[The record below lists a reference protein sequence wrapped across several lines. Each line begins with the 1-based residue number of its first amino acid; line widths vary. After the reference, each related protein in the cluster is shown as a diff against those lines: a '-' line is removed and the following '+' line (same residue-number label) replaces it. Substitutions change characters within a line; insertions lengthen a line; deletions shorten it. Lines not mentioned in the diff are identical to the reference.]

1 MLMMERDGSMR
12 RHGRG
17 SLTAGQVKG
26 TVYIPEELALHN
38 RDVVASILEVLL
50 VQWGLNTV
58 ELRLGIDEPGTLA
71 VPVGHTRSSITVA
84 GRSFPV
90 DLEST

>member
-1 MLMMERDGSMR
+1 MMIMDRDGSIR
-12 RHGRG
+12 RNGRG
-17 SLTAGQVKG
+17 SLTARRMKG
-26 TVYIPEELALHN
+26 TVYIPEDLVLHN
-38 RDVVASILEVLL
+38 RDVLAHMLEVLL

-58 ELRLGIDEPGTLA
+58 ELRLGIDEPGTVA

-90 DLEST
+90 DLEYT